1 MSKYRLTTLFV
12 IISVITLGTAA
23 FALNHLAIRTAE
35 KNLVEFST
43 EQSMRDASIIA
54 GLVNQLLEDQGNLS
68 SDEPARLASSVP
80 IDSQKLLDSLR
91 VIDIS
96 LYDSEGQTVWSTS
109 AGLIAKRSVPQS
121 ILAST
126 ADGQLASNLNSIEIL
141 ANPDSPQQADVVE
154 TFLPLLDATDD
165 TVVGVIG
172 ITRDVTAT
180 LTSQIAE
187 TRSSISNFTMLSLG
201 SVFLILL
208 VFIFIADAKIFR
220 ANWQKIRYER
230 ELNDRLLIDSLEL
243 KRIGQMKDRFLASV
257 THELM
262 TPLTSISAFTGILL
276 RNRDQNLTKRN
287 IDQLQVMK
295 RNSLQLKTLL
305 GNLIELSEMHEEGY
319 ELSYSR
325 FNLRYTLDE
334 VTNAFM
340 PAILKKNLNISLE
353 YEDADAIV
361 EADDTRVRQ
370 VFSNILTNAIMYS
383 PADTDITVSA
393 WITDLL
399 FTVTIADTG
408 IGINDRDKQE
418 LFTMFFRADNE
429 PTRSVAGTGIGL
441 VSAKQIVELHGGEL
455 TLTSADGEGT
465 SVLIS
470 LPRFRSRRA
479 ADRGENI
486 AA

>member
-1 MSKYRLTTLFV
+1 
-12 IISVITLGTAA
+12 
-23 FALNHLAIRTAE
+23 
-35 KNLVEFST
+35 
-43 EQSMRDASIIA
+43 
-54 GLVNQLLEDQGNLS
+54 
-68 SDEPARLASSVP
+68 
-80 IDSQKLLDSLR
+80 
-91 VIDIS
+91 
-96 LYDSEGQTVWSTS
+96 
-109 AGLIAKRSVPQS
+109 
-121 ILAST
+121 
-126 ADGQLASNLNSIEIL
+126 
-141 ANPDSPQQADVVE
+141 
-154 TFLPLLDATDD
+154 
-165 TVVGVIG
+165 
-172 ITRDVTAT
+172 
-180 LTSQIAE
+180 
-187 TRSSISNFTMLSLG
+187 
-201 SVFLILL
+201 
-208 VFIFIADAKIFR
+208 
-220 ANWQKIRYER
+220 
-230 ELNDRLLIDSLEL
+230 
-243 KRIGQMKDRFLASV
+243 MKDRFLASV

>member
-1 MSKYRLTTLFV
+1 
-12 IISVITLGTAA
+12 
-23 FALNHLAIRTAE
+23 
-35 KNLVEFST
+35 
-43 EQSMRDASIIA
+43 
-54 GLVNQLLEDQGNLS
+54 
-68 SDEPARLASSVP
+68 
-80 IDSQKLLDSLR
+80 
-91 VIDIS
+91 
-96 LYDSEGQTVWSTS
+96 
-109 AGLIAKRSVPQS
+109 
-121 ILAST
+121 
-126 ADGQLASNLNSIEIL
+126 
-141 ANPDSPQQADVVE
+141 
-154 TFLPLLDATDD
+154 
-165 TVVGVIG
+165 
-172 ITRDVTAT
+172 
-180 LTSQIAE
+180 
-187 TRSSISNFTMLSLG
+187 
-201 SVFLILL
+201 
-208 VFIFIADAKIFR
+208 
-220 ANWQKIRYER
+220 
-230 ELNDRLLIDSLEL
+230 
-243 KRIGQMKDRFLASV
+243 MKDRFLASV

-353 YEDADAIV
+353 YEDAD
-361 EADDTRVRQ
+361 ADDTRVRQ

>member
-1 MSKYRLTTLFV
+1 
-12 IISVITLGTAA
+12 
-23 FALNHLAIRTAE
+23 
-35 KNLVEFST
+35 
-43 EQSMRDASIIA
+43 
-54 GLVNQLLEDQGNLS
+54 
-68 SDEPARLASSVP
+68 
-80 IDSQKLLDSLR
+80 
-91 VIDIS
+91 
-96 LYDSEGQTVWSTS
+96 
-109 AGLIAKRSVPQS
+109 
-121 ILAST
+121 
-126 ADGQLASNLNSIEIL
+126 
-141 ANPDSPQQADVVE
+141 
-154 TFLPLLDATDD
+154 
-165 TVVGVIG
+165 
-172 ITRDVTAT
+172 
-180 LTSQIAE
+180 
-187 TRSSISNFTMLSLG
+187 
-201 SVFLILL
+201 
-208 VFIFIADAKIFR
+208 
-220 ANWQKIRYER
+220 
-230 ELNDRLLIDSLEL
+230 
-243 KRIGQMKDRFLASV
+243 MKDRFLASV

-353 YEDADAIV
+353 YEDADADADADAIV

-441 VSAKQIVELHGGEL
+441 VSAKQIVELHGG
-455 TLTSADGEGT
+455 
-465 SVLIS
+465 
-470 LPRFRSRRA
+470 
-479 ADRGENI
+479 
-486 AA
+486 